1 MYTRSDLPL
10 LEEHTAKDELIFAL
24 DIGTRSVVGL
34 IVEASGEQ
42 FRVIDCAIREHD
54 ERSMLDGQIH
64 DVIAVAKVINQIKEE
79 LEQRNGPLTKV
90 AVAAAGRSL
99 RTKRVRMEMPLAQHA
114 FITRED
120 VLTMEFAAVQEAQTQ
135 LAKELNELDV
145 TRYYCVGYSVVNY
158 HLDGELIGSLIDQ
171 RGDMASADVI
181 ATFLPRMVVDSLIAA
196 LKRCDLD
203 MQALTLEPIAAI
215 NVLIPVTMRRLNI
228 ALVDIGAGTSD
239 VALTEEGAITAYGMV
254 PVAGDEITDAL
265 MNAFLLDFPMAEE
278 AKRVLSSHE
287 SVSFTDILGLE
298 HNLTTAEVVAAIQTD
313 IEQLAEKIAF
323 KIIELNGKAPQAVML
338 IGGGSLTPGL
348 TEKVAQVLKIPAARV
363 AVRGADAIKQ
373 YIGDEHS
380 MLRGPEFVTPV
391 GIAVAARRH
400 PLRYVTITVN
410 DQAVRIFD
418 LRKMTL
424 GDSLIAAGL
433 DIRRLYGRP
442 GLAKSV
448 TVNGRMKIIP
458 GGHGTPPIIERNGE
472 AVGLDASIEDGDM
485 IKVVPGTDGEDA
497 QAQIKDLLDRVDTI
511 DILCNDRPLS
521 LGPVALLNGE
531 PHPLDASVP
540 DRSTLEFRLSR
551 TVEDALCEAG
561 FALESQEHS
570 RPPLQFSVNGHPYSV
585 PTHSEVL
592 TLNGKPCSRQDDVR
606 QGDELVYRLE
616 EIAIPTIQDVIP
628 LEEWVQESISV
639 HFNGEPVTLPIVQ
652 ITILKD
658 GMEAQADE
666 IVTDGAVISVKTT
679 PAATPVFSDVFR
691 YVDVSLEKPDRESI
705 SGFVMLVNGEP
716 ATFQTELKSGDKLEL
731 FWE

>member
-1 MYTRSDLPL
+1 M
-10 LEEHTAKDELIFAL
+10 LEVEETAKDELIFAL

-34 IVEASGEQ
+34 IVEACGEQ

-64 DVIAVAKVINQIKEE
+64 DVIAVAKVIHQIKEE

-99 RTKRVRMEMPLAQHA
+99 RTKRVRMDMPLARHA

-120 VLTMEFAAVQEAQTQ
+120 VLTMEFAAVQEAQSE
-135 LAKELNELDV
+135 LAKELNEQDV

-158 HLDGELIGSLIDQ
+158 QLDGELIGSLIDQ
-171 RGDMASADVI
+171 RGDVASADVI
-181 ATFLPRMVVDSLIAA
+181 ATFLPRVVVDSLIAA

-278 AKRVLSSHE
+278 AKRVLSQHD

-298 HNLTTAEVVAAIQTD
+298 HNLTTAEVIAAIQTD

-373 YIGDEHS
+373 FIGDEHAILS
-380 MLRGPEFVTPV
+380 GPEFVTPV

-472 AVGLDASIEDGDM
+472 AVGLDAAIEDGDV
-485 IKVVPGTDGEDA
+485 IKVVAGTDGEDA
-497 QAQIKDLLDRVDTI
+497 QVQIKDLLDRVETL

-521 LGPVALLNGE
+521 LGPVAIMNGE
-531 PHPLDASVP
+531 PQPLDTWVT
-540 DRSTLEFRLSR
+540 DRSNLEFRLAR
-551 TVEDALCEAG
+551 TVAEALLEAG
-561 FALESQEHS
+561 IEMDSQEQL
-570 RPPLQFSVNGHPYSV
+570 PPLQFSVNGHSYSV
-585 PTHSEVL
+585 PSRQEVL
-592 TLNGKPCSRQDDVR
+592 TLNGKPCSRHDYVRQDDV
-606 QGDELVYRLE
+606 LVYQLE
-616 EIAIPTIQDVIP
+616 EVPIPLIRDVIP

-639 HFNGEPVTLPIVQ
+639 HFNGEPVTLPIAQVS
-652 ITILKD
+652 IMKD
-658 GMEAQADE
+658 GFEAQPED
-666 IVTDGAVISVKTT
+666 IVTDGAVISVKST
-679 PAATPVFSDVFR
+679 PASPPVFSDVFR
-691 YVDVSLEKPDRESI
+691 YVDVSFEKPDRESI

-731 FWE
+731 FWD